1 MRTEKQIK
9 NMRKSWEP
17 ENKELANKQKEKAK
31 SGLSP
36 FVFNR
41 LSESLALYLSGF

>member
-9 NMRKSWEP
+9 NMRKNWEP
-17 ENKELANKQKEKAK
+17 ENKEPANKQKEKAK

-36 FVFNR
+36 FVVR
-41 LSESLALYLSGF
+41 LAAHVSNG

>member
-1 MRTEKQIK
+1 MRIEKQIK

-17 ENKELANKQKEKAK
+17 ENKEPANKQKEKAK

-36 FVFNR
+36 FVFKIR
-41 LSESLALYLSGF
+41 RQESAPAG

>member
-1 MRTEKQIK
+1 
-9 NMRKSWEP
+9 MRKNWEP

-36 FVFNR
+36 FVFKI
-41 LSESLALYLSGF
+41 LQESAPAG

>member
-17 ENKELANKQKEKAK
+17 ENKEPVNTAKEKAK

-36 FVFNR
+36 FVFKI
-41 LSESLALYLSGF
+41 LQESAPAG

>member
-17 ENKELANKQKEKAK
+17 ENKEPENKKKEKAK
-31 SGLSP
+31 TGLSP
-36 FVFNR
+36 IVFKI
-41 LSESLALYLSGF
+41 LKESAHAG

>member
-17 ENKELANKQKEKAK
+17 ENKEPVNKQKEKAK

-36 FVFNR
+36 FVFKI
-41 LSESLALYLSGF
+41 LQESAPAG